1 VITRS
6 NGLLTPEARKTL
18 SRLLGHDVFMLYTRS
33 VHVRQNH
40 LEVPDIS
47 FALNNTVSSESFLI
61 VRPVWE
67 VDSDLADYG
76 WLEILTSGMP
86 EQIKYEHGSP
96 AQLGSVGLC
105 STINLTPASP
115 ISGISLLS
123 KNLWSSELPDTETW
137 PFHFAVL
144 FEHQERFKYMIS
156 YEPSAFCQLRFTFDE
171 NEIETLRKS
180 AERVEVLESAFPL

>member
-1 VITRS
+1 
-6 NGLLTPEARKTL
+6 
-18 SRLLGHDVFMLYTRS
+18 MLYTRS
-33 VHVRQNH
+33 VHVSRDH

-47 FALNNTVSSESFLI
+47 FAINNTLCSEKFLI

-67 VDSDLADYG
+67 EDSDLADYG
-76 WLEILTSGMP
+76 WLEIVTSGMP

-105 STINLTPASP
+105 STIGLTPASP
-115 ISGISLLS
+115 ICRISLLS
-123 KNLWSSELPDTETW
+123 KNLWASDSTDTENW

-144 FEHQERFKYMIS
+144 FEHEERFKYLIS
-156 YEPSAFCQLRFTFDE
+156 YEPSPFNQLRFTFDE

-180 AERVEVLESAFPL
+180 AEREEILESAFSL